1 MPMYE
6 YYCDDCRF
14 TFETLRPFAK
24 ANAPTDCP
32 SCHEPTSRRM
42 VSRFAA
48 ISRSS
53 AGESRAVAGSGNG
66 CGGCSSH
73 SCGSCGHHH

>member
-1 MPMYE
+1 
-6 YYCDDCRF
+6 
-14 TFETLRPFAK
+14 
-24 ANAPTDCP
+24 
-32 SCHEPTSRRM
+32 M